1 MDINQLLLKTNY
13 LRKLFEEYLEEL
25 LGFLE
30 NNSLYIV
37 LFIIL
42 TIWVGIFTYLNILD
56 KRLKTIEVEMKE
68 PTNEE

>member
-1 MDINQLLLKTNY
+1 
-13 LRKLFEEYLEEL
+13 LEGL

-37 LFIIL
+37 LFIVL
-42 TIWVGIFTYLNILD
+42 TIWAGIFAYLNILD